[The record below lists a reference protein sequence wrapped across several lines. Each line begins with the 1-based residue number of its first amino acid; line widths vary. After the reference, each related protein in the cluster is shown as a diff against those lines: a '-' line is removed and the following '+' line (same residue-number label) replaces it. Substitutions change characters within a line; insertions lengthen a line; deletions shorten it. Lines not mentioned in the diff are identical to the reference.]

1 MANNVFLPP
10 SPVSP
15 PFLLISAITRAP
27 KAVVT
32 VTTTNTYVEGQLC
45 YFSIPFT
52 YGMFQLNGKTG
63 KIVSI
68 TGLNFTMDIDSS
80 QFDTFVIPSFGQE
93 QPASLCSAG
102 SRNIYNN
109 TTVPFHALDGSVG
122 N

>member
-1 MANNVFLPP
+1 MANNVYLAP

-15 PFLLISAITRAP
+15 PFLLISAITRAAQ
-27 KAVVT
+27 AVVT
-32 VTTTNTYVEGQLC
+32 VTATNTYVVGQLC
-45 YFSIPFT
+45 YFSVPFT
-52 YGMFQLNGKTG
+52 YGMFQMNGKTG
-63 KIVSI
+63 KIINIV
-68 TGLNFTMDIDSS
+68 GLNFYMDIDSS
-80 QFDTFVIPSFGQE
+80 QFDTFAVPSFGQE